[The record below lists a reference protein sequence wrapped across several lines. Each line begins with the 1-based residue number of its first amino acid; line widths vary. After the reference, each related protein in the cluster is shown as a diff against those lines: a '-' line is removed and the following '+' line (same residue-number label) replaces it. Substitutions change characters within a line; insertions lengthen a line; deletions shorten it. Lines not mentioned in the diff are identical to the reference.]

1 MASVWLDGLFL
12 PGVGV
17 GEVTRTEAGT
27 GLTAIV
33 LPEGARGAVHIA
45 GGAPATRETPV
56 LEPDHLVPGPDA
68 VVLTGGSA
76 FGLRTAEGAMAA
88 LAARQRGFR
97 AGHHRV
103 PIVVAAALFDL
114 EYGRPEILSVEDG
127 VLAVTRAWQGLQI
140 VSAGSYG
147 AGSGAT
153 VGKLRGPER
162 AMKGGQAALTLV
174 TSDGLRIGVLVVV
187 NAVGS
192 VVDGQGRLIAGPL
205 GDDGRPD
212 DMDYA
217 FRGSLDDMPFG
228 QATTLGVVITNAGL
242 SKGELLRVAKMAHT
256 GLARTIRPV
265 HTPWDG
271 DALFAVSV
279 GAVPA
284 SAGRVGVPAADLVA
298 SAVIR
303 AVRSANTR
311 T

>member
-17 GEVTRTEAGT
+17 GEVTHADAGT
-27 GLTAIV
+27 GLTVIV
-33 LPEGARGAVHIA
+33 LPAGARGAVHIA

-76 FGLRTAEGAMAA
+76 FGLRTAEGVMAA
-88 LAARQRGFR
+88 LAARRRGFH
-97 AGHHRV
+97 AGRHRV

-114 EYGRPEILSVEDG
+114 AFGRPEIPSAEDG
-127 VLAVTRAWQGLQI
+127 RQAAIKAWQGLQT
-140 VSAGSYG
+140 VPAGSYG

-153 VGKLRGPER
+153 VGKLRGPDR
-162 AMKGGQAALTLV
+162 AMKGGQAGLTLV
-174 TSDGLRIGVLVVV
+174 TSDGLRVGVLVVV

-192 VVDGQGRLIAGPL
+192 VVDAPGRLIAGPL

-217 FRGSLDDMPFG
+217 VRGDDIPFG
-228 QATTLGVVITNAGL
+228 QSTTLGVVITNAGL
-242 SKGELLRVAKMAHT
+242 SKAELLRVAKMAHA

-279 GAVPA
+279 GSGPA
-284 SAGRVGVPAADLVA
+284 SAGRVGMLGADLVA

-303 AVRSANTR
+303 AVRSANAGT
-311 T
+311 